1 PFRIRRRA
9 VAGRA
14 RRVHHRARLFQRQ
27 CHQERDP
34 RSGRVLRRQRQ
45 PANRRRTSPAR
56 QSQGLNFQG
65 GHFYRYNSGMRMQ
78 LAALLACASALSL
91 AADWKPADNPLTT
104 PWTAK
109 VTAEHALPEYPR
121 PQLVRTKW
129 TNLNGLWD
137 YAIRPK
143 GEDRPAQFE
152 GKLLVP
158 NCAGRSVRRQAAG
171 AVCRGIGALRSQAP
185 A

>member
-1 PFRIRRRA
+1 MIRRP
-9 VAGRA
+9 
-14 RRVHHRARLFQRQ
+14 
-27 CHQERDP
+27 P
-34 RSGRVLRRQRQ
+34 RSTQSRSSAASDVYKRQLLVCA
-45 PANRRRTSPAR
+45 P
-56 QSQGLNFQG
+56 
-65 GHFYRYNSGMRMQ
+65 
-78 LAALLACASALSL
+78 ALLL

-109 VTAEHALPEYPR
+109 VTAEHALPAYPR

-143 GEDRPAQFE
+143 AEDRPAQFE

-158 NCAGRSVRRQAAG
+158 F
-171 AVCRGIGALRSQAP
+171 AVESALSGVKRPLTPDQRP
-185 A
+185 